1 MFLFLAIL
9 PWLFILR
16 RRVKNKVKLT
26 TPPHLCPVSIS
37 TRLSNTTLLPWRRQ
51 MLINTGRSFVTF
63 CIINCSHPPGH
74 RQAVLLRARTTSR
87 AVALN
92 GAVHFPPLCCLGFLL
107 MSSSLERISC
117 RTALLLPNGSLAG
130 PLFFF
135 WASHL
140 LLNWSSKCVP
150 LFDCRFALIFRK
162 TLLPNASFFGTTIF
176 AVRLFRRTTPFTE
189 RVHYSDRLF
198 CRTHILPT
206 SYFRKTFF
214 FFFFERLYFFRTAL
228 VYPNGSLFFLPHG
241 SCLCST

>member
-1 MFLFLAIL
+1 MAIF

-117 RTALLLPNGSLAG
+117 RTALFVAE
-130 PLFFF
+130 
-135 WASHL
+135 
-140 LLNWSSKCVP
+140 
-150 LFDCRFALIFRK
+150 
-162 TLLPNASFFGTTIF
+162 
-176 AVRLFRRTTPFTE
+176 RLFG
-189 RVHYSDRLF
+189 
-198 CRTHILPT
+198 
-206 SYFRKTFF
+206 
-214 FFFFERLYFFRTAL
+214 RTAL
-228 VYPNGSLFFLPHG
+228 FFLG
-241 SCLCST
+241 VSLIAELVFKMRTII